1 MQSEVVLK
9 IEKLQAALKE
19 IKLETT
25 QAQEETKEAHPLQNK
40 IDQLR

>member
-1 MQSEVVLK
+1 MQSEVVHK

-25 QAQEETKEAHPLQNK
+25 PSQEETKEAYPLFTK